1 MRREFSKR
9 PGTRSKWQEAAW
21 RLMHLAAVLLL
32 WLSLSAATSVSLP
45 VYVEGETSEGRTI
58 IVKAESGMTS
68 LAKKVAKAAPRYL
81 NEIARDL
88 PDLDIP
94 RRIEIRLVHKS
105 SSLPGVAPPGHGAPS
120 WAAGVAYSDFGVV
133 TVAHS
138 TGTEINSVLSV
149 TAHELSHLALGA
161 ALNGRAPRWLN
172 EGFAYLHSS
181 DWSAART
188 QTLTGM
194 AWSGN
199 TIPLH
204 ELNDSFP
211 AAEIEVHKAYAQSYD
226 IVAFLARRGRYT
238 DKKDEGDRWPF
249 RNFLG
254 YIAQGE
260 STNDAALRA
269 YGTSMVDLYAEWYE
283 DLRGRFMMVPASM
296 FGLFVWSFAAL
307 LLVIGYF
314 KKSRQARRVLAR
326 WEIEERE
333 RAKQRELAAILAM
346 ARRATDLGRER
357 LVHDSG
363 ETS

>member
-1 MRREFSKR
+1 MRQSLRSTL
-9 PGTRSKWQEAAW
+9 TRIAG
-21 RLMHLAAVLLL
+21 AAVLLL
-32 WLSLSAATSVSLP
+32 TWLTLTAAARIPLP
-45 VYVEGETSEGRTI
+45 VYVESDGI
-58 IVKAESGMTS
+58 IVRAEEGMESIAKEVSEKAPGF
-68 LAKKVAKAAPRYL
+68 L
-81 NEIARDL
+81 NDISRDL
-88 PDLDIP
+88 PGLDVP
-94 RRIEIRLVHKS
+94 TDIEIRLVHNS
-105 SSLPGVAPPGHGAPS
+105 SSLPDVAPVGRGAPS
-120 WAAGVAYSDFGVV
+120 WAAGVAYSDTGIV

-138 TGTEINSVLSV
+138 TGTNINDVLSV

-161 ALNGRAPRWLN
+161 ALHGRAPRWLN

-181 DWSAART
+181 DWSVART
-188 QTLTGM
+188 QTLTGL

-204 ELNDSFP
+204 ELDDSFP

-254 YIAQGE
+254 YIADGE
-260 STNDAALRA
+260 TTNDAALRA

-283 DLRGRFMMVPASM
+283 DLRSRFMMVPASL

-314 KKSRQARRVLAR
+314 KKSRSARRILAR
-326 WEIEERE
+326 WESDE
-333 RAKQRELAAILAM
+333 RAREKRLELAQLLAQQREP
-346 ARRATDLGRER
+346 
-357 LVHDSG
+357 VP
-363 ETS
+363 